1 MQHMTR
7 RKLVFVVGLLLVQLA
22 LIWPIYPLF
31 SGARPFILGLPLS
44 FFWLI
49 VVLVCAFG
57 LLLWYYL
64 TDPKL
69 EEPKAE
75 DS

>member
-1 MQHMTR
+1 MSR
-7 RKLVFVVGLLLVQLA
+7 RKIIFVIGLVLVQLA
-22 LIWPIYPLF
+22 LIWPVYPLF

-49 VVLVCAFG
+49 VVLCCAFG

-64 TDPKL
+64 TDPRVEDPMAA
-69 EEPKAE
+69 EE
-75 DS
+75 